1 MSWETFLEISTHT
14 DCTKTPAYLPSRMLL
29 ILEEKVSLEII
40 SGRCIQ
46 TSYSTVNFDY
56 LNKYSK

>member
-29 ILEEKVSLEII
+29 ILEEKVSLEI
-40 SGRCIQ
+40 
-46 TSYSTVNFDY
+46 SYPGDVFKQVTV
-56 LNKYSK
+56 LLILII